1 MRKTVLCVSVLLFI
15 FMLTAVEMGGAA
27 EKLRHVRDL
36 RHDSGKMG
44 TYRALIIGINKY
56 KDKYISSLTVA
67 RKDAVAMEKLLRTRY
82 GFETKLLLDQNA
94 TRAAIYKALR
104 KLATEAEE
112 KDSVLI
118 YYAGHGER
126 DDLLKGGWWV
136 PSDAKEGKPEG
147 YLDNTIVQR
156 VIAGMR
162 ARHVLLV
169 SDSCYAGTLFGQ
181 GRNLPPMPNERYYL
195 KLYNERS
202 RWGMTSGNK
211 GPVEDRGAEGH
222 SLFAYLLLRELR
234 DNEKPFIATQEV
246 FARIAPI
253 VGNNSEQNPV
263 CKPIRNTGDLGG
275 QFVFVASS
283 ASGVTAPAPAPE
295 ETTLAVSCN
304 VRGAQVF
311 LDGRHVG
318 NTDMSDFNVVPGEHR
333 LRVEKEGYESYQ
345 RSVSVGKGLAE
356 SVRVI
361 LKQYVVPAPEKAL
374 TNSLGMKFVYI
385 PPGEFMMG
393 SPESEPGRDDNEK
406 QHKVTL
412 TKGFHMQ
419 TTEVTQ
425 GQWKA
430 VMGSNPS
437 DFKDCGNDC
446 PVENVSWDDVR
457 EFIRKLNRKEGTN
470 RYRLP
475 TEAEWEY
482 AARSGGKTE
491 KYAGFSDDGS
501 LHEYANFCD
510 RNCIYD
516 WKDETQ
522 DDGHENTSSV
532 GNFKPNDMGLYDMS
546 GNVWEW
552 CQDWYGNYPSGAVT
566 DPGGRLQARLGFSG
580 AVLGTFSPGTAGLRI
595 GTGLLLTFGAGTTV
609 SGSSGFQVSR

>member
-1 MRKTVLCVSVLLFI
+1 MRKTVLSVSVLLFI
-15 FMLTAVEMGGAA
+15 FMLTAPEMGGAA
-27 EKLRHVRDL
+27 EKLRHVGDL
-36 RHDSGKMG
+36 SHDSGKMG

-56 KDKYISSLTVA
+56 KDNYIHSLRAA
-67 RKDAVAMEKLLRTRY
+67 RKDAVAMDEVLRTRY
-82 GFETKLLLDQNA
+82 GFRTKLLLDQNA
-94 TRAAIYKALR
+94 GRAAIYNALR
-104 KLATEAEE
+104 ELAAEAKE

-118 YYAGHGER
+118 YYAGHGKR
-126 DDLLKGGWWV
+126 DELLKSGWWI
-136 PSDAKEGKPEG
+136 PSDARDGDPVT
-147 YLDNTIVQR
+147 YLENTAVQA

-162 ARHVLLV
+162 ARHVLLI
-169 SDSCYAGTLFGQ
+169 SDSCYAGTLFGR
-181 GRNLPPMPNERYYL
+181 GRNLPPERNERFYL
-195 KLYNERS
+195 QQYNRRS
-202 RWGMTSGNK
+202 RWGMTSGND
-211 GPVEDRGAEGH
+211 GPVEDLGYEGH

-234 DNEKPFIATQEV
+234 ENEKPFIITQEI
-246 FARIAPI
+246 FTRIAPS
-253 VGNNSEQNPV
+253 VGNNSEQSPV
-263 CKPIRNTGDLGG
+263 CKPIRNAGDLDG

-457 EFIRKLNRKEGTN
+457 EFIRKLNRKEGTD

-482 AARSGGKTE
+482 ACRAGTTTPFSFGRCLSTDQANYNGRYPLENCPKGEYREKTLPV
-491 KYAGFSDDGS
+491 ASFAPNAWG
-501 LHEYANFCD
+501 LH
-510 RNCIYD
+510 
-516 WKDETQ
+516 
-522 DDGHENTSSV
+522 
-532 GNFKPNDMGLYDMS
+532 DMH

-552 CQDWYGNYPSGAVT
+552 CQDWYGEDYPSGAVT
-566 DPGGRLQARLGFSG
+566 DPGGPSTGSVRVLRGGSWFNDAGSCRAAIRGRDTPDVRGRNLGFRL
-580 AVLGTFSPGTAGLRI
+580 VLVRLPG
-595 GTGLLLTFGAGTTV
+595 
-609 SGSSGFQVSR
+609 Q

>member
-1 MRKTVLCVSVLLFI
+1 MRKTVLSVSVLLFI
-15 FMLTAVEMGGAA
+15 FMLTAAEMGGAA

-56 KDKYISSLTVA
+56 KDKYIPSLRAA

-94 TRAAIYKALR
+94 TRAAIYNALR
-104 KLATEAEE
+104 KLAVEAGE

-136 PSDAKEGKPEG
+136 PSDAKEGEPVS

-181 GRNLPPMPNERYYL
+181 GRNLPPMLNERYYL
-195 KLYNERS
+195 KLYNEIS

-234 DNEKPFIATQEV
+234 ENEKPFIATQEV

-283 ASGVTAPAPAPE
+283 ASGVTAPTPAPE

-311 LDGRHVG
+311 LDERHVG
-318 NTDMSDFNVVPGEHR
+318 NTDLSDFNVVPGEHR

-345 RSVSVGKGLAE
+345 RSVSVGKGSAE

-361 LKQYVVPAPEKAL
+361 LKQYVVPAPAPKKAL

-393 SPESEPGRDDNEK
+393 SPESEPERYNNEK

-425 GQWKA
+425 GQWEA

-437 DFKDCGNDC
+437 GFKNCGNDC
-446 PVENVSWDDVR
+446 PVESVSWDDVQD
-457 EFIRKLNRKEGTN
+457 FIRKLNRKEGTD

-482 AARSGGKTE
+482 AARAGTSTAYNWGKLADCSKANYGNGYGSECEGTNPGKTMRV
-491 KYAGFSDDGS
+491 ASF
-501 LHEYANFCD
+501 A
-510 RNCIYD
+510 
-516 WKDETQ
+516 
-522 DDGHENTSSV
+522 
-532 GNFKPNDMGLYDMS
+532 PNAWGLYDMH

-552 CQDWYGNYPSGAVT
+552 CQDWYGDYPSGAVT
-566 DPGGRLQARLGFSG
+566 DPGGQSTGSERVLRGGSWGNNARYCRAADRGGGTPDNRDGSFGFRLVRL
-580 AVLGTFSPGTAGLRI
+580 PG
-595 GTGLLLTFGAGTTV
+595 
-609 SGSSGFQVSR
+609 Q